1 MADEAIIKGRNIV
14 IAIDGSEHAKF
25 AYKWYLSNARRE
37 DDKVYLIHAV
47 EMNDLMAYQQFSS
60 PYSYDPDVLAS
71 MLKQEKKRVTEQ
83 LQQYAELLT
92 ETGVNGT
99 VKSVHTTTPGEGIVK
114 IAKELDADV
123 IITGCRGLG
132 KIRRTL
138 IGSTS
143 DYILHHS
150 HIPVVVCRHE

>member
-1 MADEAIIKGRNIV
+1 MADEAISKGRNIV

-25 AYKWYLSNARRE
+25 AYKWYLSNVRRE
-37 DDKVYLIHAV
+37 DDKIYLVHAV
-47 EMNDLMAYQQFSS
+47 EMNEMMASQPFTS
-60 PYSYDPDVLAS
+60 PYSYDPDVMAS
-71 MLKQEKKRVTEQ
+71 ILKQEKKRVTEE

-114 IAKELDADV
+114 IAKDLDADV

-132 KIRRTL
+132 KIRRTF